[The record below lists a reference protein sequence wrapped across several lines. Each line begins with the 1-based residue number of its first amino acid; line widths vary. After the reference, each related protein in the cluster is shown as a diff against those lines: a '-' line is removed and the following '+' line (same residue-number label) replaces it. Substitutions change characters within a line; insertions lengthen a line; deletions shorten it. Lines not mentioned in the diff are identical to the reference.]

1 MPPIVALTRPLDHAH
16 RLVLAAA
23 LVIAATIM
31 LLPSGAV
38 AAPGDP
44 TPTVASVTARLDAL
58 ANQTEALTEQFN
70 SAQTDVE
77 RQQKAVVAAQRNAEA
92 AASRFEAA
100 RRQLAQI
107 SLAQYEG
114 GSFSHTGAILTSATG
129 QNYLDTLATQDL
141 IAAHSAGVMARVDTA
156 HTEADTARKRTQ
168 TLLAAARTT
177 RDLLKTKREK
187 VISETA
193 KYQTMLASLTA
204 AQRQAYTT
212 RNAPTPAQVQTAY
225 RVHAGNVAAQKAV
238 DFAVAQVGKPYVW
251 AASGPD
257 SFDCSGLTMAA
268 WAKGGVS
275 LPHFAASQYTYG
287 THVSYDS
294 LQPGDLVFLY
304 SDLHHVEIYIGNGLA
319 VSAPQPGENVKIVR
333 VADSRS
339 DFVGATRLI

>member
-1 MPPIVALTRPLDHAH
+1 MPPPVALTCTLPPARSMI
-16 RLVLAAA
+16 AAVF
-23 LVIAATIM
+23 VIAASVL
-31 LLPSGAV
+31 LLPSGAD
-38 AAPGDP
+38 AEPGNP
-44 TPTVASVTARLDAL
+44 TPTVASVTAQLDKL

-70 SAQTDVE
+70 AAQAEVDRE
-77 RQQKAVVAAQRNAEA
+77 QKAVGTAQRKADA
-92 AASRFEAA
+92 ATAQFEAA
-100 RRQLAQI
+100 RRQLAEL

-114 GSFSHTGAILTSATG
+114 GSFSHTGAILTSTNG
-129 QNYLDTLATQDL
+129 QNYLDTLATQDM
-141 IAAHSAGVMARVDTA
+141 IAAHSAGVMARVDAANTA
-156 HTEADTARKRTQ
+156 ADAARKETQ
-168 TLLAAARTT
+168 TLLAAARAT
-177 RDLLKTKREK
+177 RDSLKTKRDK
-187 VISETA
+187 VITETA
-193 KYQTMLASLTA
+193 KYQAMLATLTA
-204 AQRQAYTT
+204 TQRQAYTT

-225 RVHAGNVAAQKAV
+225 RVHAGNAAAQKAV
-238 DFAVAQVGKPYVW
+238 DFAIAQVGKPYVW
-251 AASGPD
+251 AATGPD

-339 DFVGATRLI
+339 DFVGATRLT